1 MVGTADGTLTVYE
14 DSVLKVSLL
23 LPRPAVGNVPIRL
36 NVAFLAPQQQD
47 GQPVKT
53 AVVGQVNTPVVCLG
67 QSLHW
72 QDSRCVWAGCGT
84 KVLSFTADYSL
95 GRTVDTRPSVSE

>member
-1 MVGTADGTLTVYE
+1 MSRQGRKPHI
-14 DSVLKVSLL
+14 SV
-23 LPRPAVGNVPIRL
+23 
-36 NVAFLAPQQQD
+36 PQQKD

-53 AVVGQVNTPVVCLG
+53 VIVGQVNTPVVCLG

-84 KVLSFTADYSL
+84 KVLSFTADYHL
-95 GRTVDTRPSVSE
+95 GKTVDTRPSATSE